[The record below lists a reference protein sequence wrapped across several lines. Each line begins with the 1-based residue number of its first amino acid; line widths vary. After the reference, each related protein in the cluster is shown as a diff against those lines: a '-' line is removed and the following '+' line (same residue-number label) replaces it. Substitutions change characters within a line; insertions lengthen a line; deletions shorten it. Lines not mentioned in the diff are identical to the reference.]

1 MPAPSALA
9 IKTSAVVR
17 LIKEEAQYHKELVA
31 DEQRLQKMEASGNED
46 EYAIKQQK
54 TVVEQTKSVVPAL
67 HIKLLTTIESLEQQL
82 ETTQEIESA
91 DSKKKAEKAIADG
104 RAVLTKFN
112 PIETKEL

>member
-46 EYAIKQQK
+46 EYAIKQQ
-54 TVVEQTKSVVPAL
+54 VA
-67 HIKLLTTIESLEQQL
+67 
-82 ETTQEIESA
+82 
-91 DSKKKAEKAIADG
+91 
-104 RAVLTKFN
+104 
-112 PIETKEL
+112 